1 MKIDEYLKIK
11 DEVYQKARALSVS
24 KGEDYSGKEDTLK
37 NLKLAELMGL
47 CSAEAG
53 ILVRLSDKLMRLV
66 GFVHN
71 GNFSVQDEKLLDTV
85 VDVHNYIDLFYAV
98 VKEKSEGTNDIINQ
112 MEESTKQAK
121 EWLKRRMLE
130 EMSVEEIKRGL
141 DEAGYEIGSLRNGTN
156 IPKKVKIAYLS
167 YPFSDDPI
175 KRTKEVRKLA
185 TQIAVKELG
194 VFPIA
199 PHLAFDFMARE
210 EVNERIQMKILE
222 SELSMIKRCDMLII
236 GHNPQ
241 SVGMRWETAYA
252 KMEGKKIMRVVLDA
266 NGDFSHLEPT
276 NGDEK

>member
-130 EMSVEEIKRGL
+130 EMSVKEIKKRL
-141 DEAGYEIGSLRNGTN
+141 EEAGYEIGKVPLPEDVEFSRYKDKLRAALGRVLLTEFVGATIVDKNH
-156 IPKKVKIAYLS
+156 
-167 YPFSDDPI
+167 DD
-175 KRTKEVRKLA
+175 RKAMLLHRLTTA
-185 TQIAVKELG
+185 
-194 VFPIA
+194 
-199 PHLAFDFMARE
+199 
-210 EVNERIQMKILE
+210 
-222 SELSMIKRCDMLII
+222 MIDVMGC
-236 GHNPQ
+236 
-241 SVGMRWETAYA
+241 A
-252 KMEGKKIMRVVLDA
+252 K
-266 NGDFSHLEPT
+266 
-276 NGDEK
+276 